1 MDMSESASHGLSLG
15 INNAVCGVQCALS
28 TQHTLEHGNA
38 HAVRDSLDSFKNFKP
53 GNIIFNLLKMDD
65 TGRCLFHPDFPS
77 TI

>member
-38 HAVRDSLDSFKNFKP
+38 HVVRDFLDSFKNFKQ

-65 TGRCLFHPDFPS
+65 TGRCLFHPDLPS